1 MAEKKMG
8 LKELL
13 EKGKHTGKVTTK
25 ELYDAMEESNFDVE
39 KVISCMPCWS
49 VKMWK

>member
-25 ELYDAMEESNFDVE
+25 ELYDAKKAISMW
-39 KVISCMPCWS
+39 KRWISCMSCWS